1 MQYNLFKALP
11 NQIEGEGKNCTW
23 CNQYLPLESFDWHS
37 GFNTWRRPECKKCRS
52 DMKRI
57 RDEIRKEAPPIDSEH
72 ACPICL
78 RTLEDIA
85 LKETNRKAA
94 FCLDH
99 DHEKRMFRGWLCD
112 NCNTSL
118 GLLGDSPD
126 NIYRAYKYLKGFK
139 DESK

>member
-1 MQYNLFKALP
+1 
-11 NQIEGEGKNCTW
+11 
-23 CNQYLPLESFDWHS
+23 
-37 GFNTWRRPECKKCRS
+37 
-52 DMKRI
+52 MKRI

-99 DHEKRMFRGWLCD
+99 DHEKNIFRGWLCHC
-112 NCNTSL
+112 CNTAIGML
-118 GLLGDSPD
+118 RDDPTTVM
-126 NIYRAYKYLKGFK
+126 RAYKYLKEFK
-139 DESK
+139 DEHS